1 MLGSGAVVARGRLAD
16 LYSQKAQLKKACVAG
31 AFGMARMPLP
41 GFAGYAQ
48 NMRTI
53 RGQTM
58 TGSGKIRT
66 IDIHTHVLAD
76 ATIKLL
82 QKEIPRL
89 GLTLTAID
97 DKDSVLEVAGV
108 PYRPFPRGGHDIA
121 ARLAYMDGADVD
133 MHVLSVSPQT
143 WLYNQEA
150 TVGAAAAALQNDE
163 IARLVKEHPD
173 RFAGIA
179 TLPMQAPEKAAEEL
193 RRAMTKLRLH
203 GAMIA
208 SNVGGKNLDDPAFE
222 PVWAAAAE
230 LDAFMMI
237 HPGNVAGADRLRA
250 YYLGNLIGN
259 PLDTTI
265 AAACLIF
272 GGVLE
277 RYPKLNFVMVHGGGF
292 IPYQGG
298 RWVHGWQVRPEPK
311 VHLKHSPEKYLDRFL
326 YDTILHS
333 KTSLQF
339 LISSVGADRVF
350 LGSDY
355 PYDMGMLDCVR
366 QVRSL
371 DLAAADRDTILG
383 SHAAAILGKKRQP
396 AAAK

>member
-1 MLGSGAVVARGRLAD
+1 
-16 LYSQKAQLKKACVAG
+16 
-31 AFGMARMPLP
+31 
-41 GFAGYAQ
+41 
-48 NMRTI
+48 
-53 RGQTM
+53 M

-66 IDIHTHVLAD
+66 IDTHNHVLAD
-76 ATIKLL
+76 ATIKIL
-82 QKEIPRL
+82 QREIPRL
-89 GLTLTAID
+89 NLKLTAID
-97 DKDSVLEVAGV
+97 ASDSMLEVAGV

-121 ARLAYMDGADVD
+121 ARLAYMDGAEVD
-133 MHVLSVSPQT
+133 MHLLSVSPQT

-150 TVGAAAAALQNDE
+150 AVGAAAAAIQNDE
-163 IARLVKEHPD
+163 IARLVKEYPD

-179 TLPMQAPEKAAEEL
+179 TLPMQAPEEAAGEL
-193 RRAMTKLRLH
+193 RRAITKLGLH

-208 SNVGGKNLDDPAFE
+208 SNVGGKNLDDPSFE
-222 PVWAAAAE
+222 PLWAAAAE

-311 VHLKHSPEKYLDRFL
+311 VHLKHSPEKYLDRFR

-333 KTSLQF
+333 KTAVEF

-366 QVRSL
+366 HVRSL
-371 DLAAADRDTILG
+371 AIAAADRDKILG
-383 SHAAAILGKKRQP
+383 GHAAAILSKKRQP
-396 AAAK
+396 ASVK

>member
-1 MLGSGAVVARGRLAD
+1 MTS
-16 LYSQKAQLKKACVAG
+16 AQ
-31 AFGMARMPLP
+31 
-41 GFAGYAQ
+41 
-48 NMRTI
+48 
-53 RGQTM
+53 
-58 TGSGKIRT
+58 KIRT
-66 IDIHTHVLAD
+66 IDTHTHVLAD

-89 GLTLTAID
+89 DLKLTPYDAD
-97 DKDSVLEVAGV
+97 NAVVEVAGV

-121 ARLAYMDGADVD
+121 RRLADMDGAEVD
-133 MHVLSVSPQT
+133 MHVLSAAPQT
-143 WLYNQEA
+143 WLYGQEA
-150 TVGAAAAALQNDE
+150 AVGIAGAAIQNDE
-163 IARLVKEHPD
+163 IARLVQERPD

-179 TLPMQAPEKAAEEL
+179 TLPMQAPQQAAAEL
-193 RRAMTKLRLH
+193 RRAMTKLGLH
-203 GAMIA
+203 GAMIG
-208 SNVGGKNLDDPAFE
+208 SNIGGKNLDDPSFE
-222 PVWAAAAE
+222 PLWAAAAE

-277 RYPKLNFVMVHGGGF
+277 RYPRLNFVMVHGGGF
-292 IPYQGG
+292 IPYQGA
-298 RWVHGWQVRPEPK
+298 RWVHGWEVRPEPK
-311 VHLKHSPEKYLDRFL
+311 VHLKHSPEPYLDRFL

-333 KTSLQF
+333 KTACEF

-355 PYDMGMLDCVR
+355 PYDMGMMDCVR
-366 QVRSL
+366 HVRSL
-371 DLAAADRDTILG
+371 DIPAADRDTILG
-383 SHAAAILGKKRQP
+383 GHAASLLGLGINSR
-396 AAAK
+396 